1 MWGTV
6 QVPPHEGH
14 GRGQAERA
22 MENGPTSSTVYEAV
36 KASHK
41 LPSPTGVALEILRL
55 THDEESTIDEITA
68 AVESDP
74 AISSRILKMVN
85 ASLAGLPRQVA
96 SVQRAVSMLGVRTV
110 SHLALGF
117 SLVTENQTGQCEAF
131 NYANFWSES
140 LARGAASRHIT
151 YFVGGF
157 APDEAFTCGLLCQLG
172 RLALATAFPKA
183 YADTLFT
190 VGTANLR
197 ELAEAERAVFEIDH
211 NELTAEMMADWHMP
225 ILFCDATRMQ
235 HIKQED
241 EFAARSRTAQF
252 ARVLHLSGTIA
263 QVLTEPAVD
272 RETLSGLVVE
282 ANSMG
287 IAPEVYHE
295 VFDAINR
302 EWRELGEILSVR
314 TRKVPPLADLYS
326 EAERQRATLDM
337 CEVKRDE
344 S

>member
-1 MWGTV
+1 
-6 QVPPHEGH
+6 VPVREGH
-14 GRGQAERA
+14 GPRQVERA
-22 MENGPTSSTVYEAV
+22 MEDATASTTIYEAV
-36 KASHK
+36 KASHE

-68 AVESDP
+68 VVESDP
-74 AISSRILKMVN
+74 ALASRILKMVN

-117 SLVTENQTGQCEAF
+117 SLVAENQSGQCEAF
-131 NYANFWSES
+131 NYASFWSES
-140 LARGAASRHIT
+140 VARGAASRHIT
-151 YFVGGF
+151 YFIGGF

-190 VGTANLR
+190 VGTANLK
-197 ELAEAERAVFEIDH
+197 ELAEAERAVFDIDH
-211 NELTAEMMADWHMP
+211 NELTAEMMADWHIP
-225 ILFCDATRMQ
+225 ILFCDAARMQ
-235 HIKQED
+235 DIKQED
-241 EFAARSRTAQF
+241 EFAGRSRTAQF
-252 ARVLHLSGTIA
+252 ARVLHLSGA
-263 QVLTEPAVD
+263 VARVLTGTTAD
-272 RETLSGLVVE
+272 RDALSGLVLE

-287 IAPEVYHE
+287 ITPEVYHE

-314 TRKVPPLADLYS
+314 TRIVPPSVELYTQ
-326 EAERQRATLDM
+326 AQRQRDTLDLG
-337 CEVKRDE
+337 EVKTGE

>member
-1 MWGTV
+1 MG
-6 QVPPHEGH
+6 
-14 GRGQAERA
+14 
-22 MENGPTSSTVYEAV
+22 NPTASTTVYEVV

-41 LPSPTGVALEILRL
+41 LPSPTGVALEIVRL

-68 AVESDP
+68 VVESDP
-74 AISSRILKMVN
+74 ALASRMLKMVN

-117 SLVTENQTGQCEAF
+117 SLVAENQSGQCEAF
-131 NYANFWSES
+131 HYSNFWSES
-140 LARGAASRHIT
+140 LARGTASRHIT
-151 YFVGGF
+151 YFIGGF

-190 VGTANLR
+190 VGASNLK

-211 NELTAEMMADWHMP
+211 NELAAEMMADWHIP
-225 ILFCDATRMQ
+225 ILFCDAARMQ
-235 HIKQED
+235 DIKQED

-252 ARVLHLSGTIA
+252 ARVLYLSGTIA
-263 QVLTEPAVD
+263 RVLTETTVNRD
-272 RETLSGLVVE
+272 TLSGLVLE

-287 IAPEVYHE
+287 ITPDVYHE
-295 VFDAINR
+295 VFDTINR

-314 TRKVPPLADLYS
+314 TRAVPPSADLYAQAQS
-326 EAERQRATLDM
+326 QRDTLDHG
-337 CEVKRDE
+337 EVKTSE